1 MPIVDVNGAERPSAV
16 AILLHPHPA
25 WGGDRF
31 NPVVDAL
38 YRGLPPAGVSA
49 VRFDFRSADPGEAAA
64 DVLAVLDQTPLRPVV
79 LVGYSFGADVAAT
92 VIDGR
97 LAGWFLV
104 APPLRLTDGQRSA
117 FGMDPRPKGLAVPEH
132 DQFSPP
138 GVVAPRGGR
147 VAQRHGRCG
156 DRHRPLPARRVCRR
170 GQPGDRLAAVSGHGG
185 RRLSLSARRR
195 EGCSAIWALVP
206 RGPGMALLEGRRGC
220 NRGRRYWLDAAGEKF
235 RDGWERT

>member
-1 MPIVDVNGAERPSAV
+1 MDVNGAERPSAV

-49 VRFDFRSADPGEAAA
+49 VRFDFRSADPGEAVA

-138 GVVAPRGGR
+138 GVVRPA
-147 VAQRHGRCG
+147 VAGWRNATVGVVTGADHFLHG
-156 DRHRPLPARRVCRR
+156 RVCRR
-170 GQPGDRLAAVSGHGG
+170 GQPGDRLAAVSGNGG
-185 RRLSLSARRR
+185 RRLSLSACRK
-195 EGCSAIWALVP
+195 EG
-206 RGPGMALLEGRRGC
+206 
-220 NRGRRYWLDAAGEKF
+220 
-235 RDGWERT
+235 